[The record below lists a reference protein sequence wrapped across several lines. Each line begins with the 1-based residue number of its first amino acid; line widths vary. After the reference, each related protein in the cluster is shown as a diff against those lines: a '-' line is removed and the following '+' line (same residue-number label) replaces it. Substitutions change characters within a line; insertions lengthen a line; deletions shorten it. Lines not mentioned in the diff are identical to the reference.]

1 MKAPSTP
8 GKGRTN
14 KLTKKEHF
22 MKLPKINV
30 LLANYNL
37 FREGGLG
44 HLHITIW
51 ARDSEKESG

>member
-30 LLANYNL
+30 LLANFQRGRFGSSSHND
-37 FREGGLG
+37 LG
-44 HLHITIW
+44 K
-51 ARDSEKESG
+51 RF